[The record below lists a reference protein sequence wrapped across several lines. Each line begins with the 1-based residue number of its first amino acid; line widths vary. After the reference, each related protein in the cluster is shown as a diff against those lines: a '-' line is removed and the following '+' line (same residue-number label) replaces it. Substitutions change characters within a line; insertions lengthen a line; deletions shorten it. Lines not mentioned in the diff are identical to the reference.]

1 MCAMI
6 ASAAVYLDRYSGTGY
21 RVQGTDF
28 SICCNKTST
37 YVLCPMSM
45 CELACLLFRAHRHIF
60 AVCVFDCPSHGHV
73 SVNESARYYWLPCA
87 LLQSCLFIETLGHT
101 QACTG
106 LHPQVVDMI

>member
-1 MCAMI
+1 
-6 ASAAVYLDRYSGTGY
+6 
-21 RVQGTDF
+21 
-28 SICCNKTST
+28 
-37 YVLCPMSM
+37 MSM
-45 CELACLLFRAHRHIF
+45 CELVCLLFRAHSVSSIARH
-60 AVCVFDCPSHGHV
+60 PSHGHA